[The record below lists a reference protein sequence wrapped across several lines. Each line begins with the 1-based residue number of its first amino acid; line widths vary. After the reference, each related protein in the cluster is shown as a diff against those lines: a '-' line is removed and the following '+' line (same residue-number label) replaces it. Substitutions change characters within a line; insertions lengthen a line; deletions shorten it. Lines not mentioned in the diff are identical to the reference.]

1 MIQNGITR
9 QVLDNGLTVLV
20 REMHHAPVASL
31 WLWFRVGSRNELPG
45 STGISHWVEHM
56 MFKGT
61 PHVPKGEL
69 DRLISREGG
78 FSNAM
83 TWIDWTTYY
92 ETLPAHRIDLA
103 LEIEADRLV
112 NASFEPQEVESER
125 TVIISERQGAE
136 NEPGFRLS
144 EAVQGAAFHVHPYHH
159 MVIGDMCDLEA
170 ITRDDL
176 YRHYRRY
183 YAPDNAVLVLSGDV
197 KRAEMLARVAELFG
211 HIPSGESAPPVRRPE
226 PPQTGER
233 RVVVEGEGTTAY
245 MEMAFH
251 APAATLRAEH
261 PRPELGSKAQ
271 GEADPDFFPMLALN
285 AVLAG
290 ISHLSPFG
298 NGSANRSSR
307 LYKAL
312 VETELASSVAG
323 DVPITLDPYLY
334 SLSATVRT
342 GRTPQQVEEALWG
355 QVERIACDPAQPE
368 ELSKAIKQAKAQFAY
383 SSESVTHQALWAGFS
398 EMHGD
403 HTWFTRF
410 IDRLD
415 QVTLEDVQ
423 RVAATYLVRRNCTVG
438 WYVPTDE
445 GRRTNDE

>member
-1 MIQNGITR
+1 MIR

-78 FSNAM
+78 VSNAM

-92 ETLPAHRIDLA
+92 ETLPAHRMDLA

-112 NASFEPQEVESER
+112 NASFEAQEVEAER

-136 NEPGFRLS
+136 NEPGFRLG
-144 EAVQGAAFHVHPYHH
+144 EAVQGAAFRVHPYHH
-159 MVIGDMCDLEA
+159 MVIGDMCDLET

-183 YAPDNAVLVLSGDV
+183 YAPDNAVLVLAGDV
-197 KRAEMLARVAELFG
+197 DSADALTRVAALFG
-211 HIPSGESAPPVRRPE
+211 SIPSGESAPPVRRPE

-245 MEMAFH
+245 VELAFH
-251 APAATLRAEH
+251 APAAT
-261 PRPELGSKAQ
+261 
-271 GEADPDFFPMLALN
+271 DPDFFPMLALN

-342 GRTPQQVEEALWG
+342 GRTPEQVEEALWG
-355 QVERIACDPAQPE
+355 QVERVVRDPAQPE

-398 EMHGD
+398 ELHGD

-410 IDRLD
+410 IERLD
-415 QVTLEDVQ
+415 QVTLPDVQ
-423 RVAATYLVRRNCTVG
+423 RVAEKYLTRRNCTVG
-438 WYVPTDE
+438 WYAPEDK
-445 GRRTNDE
+445 GRITNDE